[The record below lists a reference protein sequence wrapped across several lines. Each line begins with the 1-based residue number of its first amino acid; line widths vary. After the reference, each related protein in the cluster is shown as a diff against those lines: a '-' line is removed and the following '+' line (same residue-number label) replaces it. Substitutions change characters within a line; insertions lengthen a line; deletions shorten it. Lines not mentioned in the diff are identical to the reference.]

1 MKNNHKLKRFLKA
14 IRLNESTIST
24 VLGALVVVV
33 VGVLI
38 YNYFSSVNKS
48 VELSTEQVENTLELV
63 EENGYL
69 VPQDLPTTHVVSKG
83 EDLWKIA
90 EKYFGSGYNWVDIAK
105 ENQLVNADILFEEQE
120 LIIPR
125 MAVKQHTVIE
135 KTKVESI
142 TADEYLVVKGDFL
155 WEIAV
160 RTYGDGYRWTEIWQ
174 ANQDK
179 IINPDIIESG
189 TILTLPQ

>member
-90 EKYFGSGYNWVDIAK
+90 EKYFGSGYNWVDIAEK
-105 ENQLVNADILFEEQE
+105 NQLVNADILFEEQE